1 MGIWDETNVDWST
14 GDGLLVSQLFE
25 RAYVDGPA
33 ARTLADA
40 VGIAWPTSAATM
52 SHSQLWTALLSAA
65 ADNRKLPALA
75 AELLDD
81 PTRAIFTDKLIRV
94 LGDQVGLAHAVGVAK
109 HGLPSSEEEK
119 SAVVET
125 LDFASATEEI
135 LPSAGEGKL
144 QAVNP
149 GNAGLQS
156 FSSYIQSLLNAR
168 RRVALI
174 RRAQSEVGSGFLVG
188 PDLLLTAAH
197 VLRSDGV
204 PTARD
209 VDQMDVVMDFF
220 DQGRSIDETG
230 IPVPVVEML
239 RASPATDAE
248 LGGGGLPS
256 WDARDDQL
264 DYALLRL
271 GRAIGNEAADDTPKR
286 GWYRLDTAE
295 PDLSRPALVI
305 VLHFPLRAFL
315 AVSIMQGA
323 FQFNPA
329 GTKTRMRYRS
339 TTLPGSSGGPIVD
352 ERGRLLG
359 LHHYGLQPANQAVP
373 IWRVARD
380 IEDLLP
386 TLDAQAGPGPVPP
399 MPPRPKP
406 SEVLLVGNRPV
417 VNRDP
422 LRGKLWGSMTKR
434 TAARSMVIV
443 GATDTGVSWSWW
455 LLNHLAGESLV
466 DDELKAQVP
475 RGVKAVR
482 IDLRKDIAKPVAARR
497 EALIGALAR
506 PLSSETLKED
516 WVAQVARQ
524 VSEFAEWCRRRLPA
538 DGPQWW
544 IFIDSIDEARDVKQH
559 GIGEVLT
566 ALVDLADDQQVNL
579 RLVLAG
585 KKADALEHES
595 LSFAQR
601 DDTVGLTRQE
611 VKTWLEAMAAKA
623 GRVVDPGKLDTFLAG
638 WFTTAAPAA
647 RPGQLTLALGAAV
660 EEVSA

>member
-1 MGIWDETNVDWST
+1 VGIWDETNVDWST

-40 VGIAWPTSAATM
+40 VGMAWPTTAATM

-65 ADNRKLPALA
+65 AADRKLPALA

-81 PTRAIFTDKLIRV
+81 PTRAVFTNRLMRV

-125 LDFASATEEI
+125 LDFAIATEEI

-156 FSSYIQSLLNAR
+156 FSSYLQSLLNAR

-174 RRAQSEVGSGFLVG
+174 RRARSEVGSGFLVG
-188 PDLLLTAAH
+188 PNLLLTAAH

-204 PTARD
+204 PTTRD
-209 VDQMDVVMDFF
+209 IDQLDVVMDFF

-248 LGGGGLPS
+248 LAGGGLPS

-305 VLHFPLRAFL
+305 VLPF
-315 AVSIMQGA
+315 
-323 FQFNPA
+323 
-329 GTKTRMRYRS
+329 RS
-339 TTLPGSSGGPIVD
+339 GPFSTSHSCKAPSS
-352 ERGRLLG
+352 
-359 LHHYGLQPANQAVP
+359 
-373 IWRVARD
+373 
-380 IEDLLP
+380 
-386 TLDAQAGPGPVPP
+386 
-399 MPPRPKP
+399 
-406 SEVLLVGNRPV
+406 S
-417 VNRDP
+417 
-422 LRGKLWGSMTKR
+422 
-434 TAARSMVIV
+434 
-443 GATDTGVSWSWW
+443 
-455 LLNHLAGESLV
+455 
-466 DDELKAQVP
+466 
-475 RGVKAVR
+475 
-482 IDLRKDIAKPVAARR
+482 
-497 EALIGALAR
+497 
-506 PLSSETLKED
+506 
-516 WVAQVARQ
+516 
-524 VSEFAEWCRRRLPA
+524 
-538 DGPQWW
+538 
-544 IFIDSIDEARDVKQH
+544 
-559 GIGEVLT
+559 
-566 ALVDLADDQQVNL
+566 
-579 RLVLAG
+579 
-585 KKADALEHES
+585 
-595 LSFAQR
+595 
-601 DDTVGLTRQE
+601 TRQE
-611 VKTWLEAMAAKA
+611 PRRACDTSRPRCQVRPE
-623 GRVVDPGKLDTFLAG
+623 GRSSTSADGSWVCTTTGSSRRTRPCPSGASPGTSSTSSRPWTQKQDPGQCPPCLRGRNPPRCCL
-638 WFTTAAPAA
+638 
-647 RPGQLTLALGAAV
+647 
-660 EEVSA
+660 SATVRW